1 MPSLGSLA
9 VATLPSI
16 KQAECV
22 GWLLHRLR
30 MHRALQFSKHA
41 HAPARRTLQGLS
53 PMPLQEF
60 TRQREVMVTV
70 ERGLLHAL
78 AFDFNVELPLPLA
91 WRFLDALL
99 GEIERPCIF

>member
-1 MPSLGSLA
+1 MPSSRSLA
-9 VATLPSI
+9 AATLPSI

-53 PMPLQEF
+53 PMLLQEF